1 MITKDREY
9 RHFQFERAEGDD
21 HTVNGIPIVF
31 NRETVLYEIEGK
43 QYREK
48 IDPRALDGAIIDD
61 VVLNIDH
68 KGKPA
73 AKTKNG
79 TLKLEVRNDGV
90 YMSADLGKNATG
102 RELHEDIVNGFYDK
116 MSFAFSIDEGGDSYD
131 RDTRTR
137 TVTKIKRLYDVS
149 AVTTPAYQETS
160 ISARSFFKLE
170 SEKEQMLEDINKRNK
185 YLKEKLKLKLLLEVT
200 E

>member
-1 MITKDREY
+1 MITQDREY
-9 RHFQFERAEGDD
+9 RHFQFERAEGDE
-21 HTVNGIPIVF
+21 HTVNGMPIVF
-31 NRETVLYEIEGK
+31 NRETVLYEIDGK
-43 QYREK
+43 EYREK
-48 IDPRALDGAIIDD
+48 IDPSALDNAIIDD

-79 TLKLEVRNDGV
+79 TLKLEVREDGV

-102 RELHEDIVNGFYDK
+102 RELHEDIANGFYDK
-116 MSFAFSIDEGGDSYD
+116 MSFAFSIDKSGDTYD

-149 AVTTPAYQETS
+149 AVTQPAYQETM
-160 ISARSFFKLE
+160 ISARSFFELE
-170 SEKEQMLEDINKRNK
+170 SEKEKMSEDINKRNVYEK
-185 YLKEKLKLKLLLEVT
+185 KKLKLKLILE
-200 E
+200 ESE